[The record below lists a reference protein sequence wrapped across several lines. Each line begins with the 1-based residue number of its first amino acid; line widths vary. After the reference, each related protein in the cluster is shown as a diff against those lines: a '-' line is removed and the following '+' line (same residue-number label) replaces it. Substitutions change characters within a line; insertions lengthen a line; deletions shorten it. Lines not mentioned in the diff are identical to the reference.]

1 MIHVRIR
8 YGLVEIR
15 ANPYFVNSFLGA
27 LILLAIVLDR
37 VREIVAKEDRSK

>member
-1 MIHVRIR
+1 MLIN

-15 ANPYFVNSFLGA
+15 ANPYFANSFLGA

-37 VREIVAKEDRSK
+37 VREIVGKEDRNR